1 MSDTTWDECKCCR
14 HDTDCIKGLCIE
26 CFEYGNKP
34 ITEHPDVQRLIIQV
48 ETLSQENKELK
59 MEMLRRYKHGHDD
72 GLRAFA
78 WWKDGVQYVGTCGT
92 TLKEA
97 LKGE

>member
-14 HDTDCIKGLCIE
+14 HDTDCIKGLYIE

-48 ETLSQENKELK
+48 ET
-59 MEMLRRYKHGHDD
+59 
-72 GLRAFA
+72 
-78 WWKDGVQYVGTCGT
+78 WKDGVQYVGTCGT

-97 LKGE
+97 LKGVEK